1 MQALF
6 KRCMVLIASFILLF
20 TSFSGIATAET
31 NITPIYSGML
41 PPKEAFNPGDWFLGE
56 KPLNYDE
63 NRPPLVFVQGRNGSA
78 DSWYGKTVYHDVND
92 MYDYAYRAGY
102 QTVFVQ
108 LYDAAGKGSAS
119 QWDNGKLLAAKLE
132 EIYNHFG
139 KKVNIVAHSKGG
151 IDTQAALIQYG
162 ANRFVGKV
170 ITLAS
175 PHYGSNLADLSYSWW
190 AGWLASLLGQRD
202 DGTYSLQTGEMAQF
216 RSVIDNNPNAKLNRY
231 YTVAGT
237 SWGPIFSALSL
248 GGLYL
253 SAYGSNDGLVN
264 EWSTKLPYG
273 THLFTDSRFDHDD
286 IRKGSAVF
294 SRIESYLRTS
304 TATSVPSYTLNHNR
318 EFVDN
323 LNTTSNQ
330 TILGGELE
338 PNKWIDQT
346 IAIDAKTEGVI
357 SVLTASSE
365 VKIQLISPSGKVYTN
380 EDSKSTVGDETSYFK
395 GASIRTFKINQMEI
409 GEWHVKIMTSHEK
422 DAYMVVSEY
431 QQEAPFTLKMPGKIK
446 TNKAEFQLKSST
458 KESIKQE
465 NLSLN
470 VRVVDREGNLVSQ
483 SNQLQKFDENTFTG
497 SLHHIKKS
505 GVYNVTIDIKGIN
518 PGGKAYTRTI
528 VRSVYIE
535 K

>member
-1 MQALF
+1 MRASI
-6 KRCMVLIASFILLF
+6 KRCRVLIATFILLV
-20 TSFSGIATAET
+20 TSTGGIVTAET
-31 NITPIYSGML
+31 NTTPIYKEML
-41 PPKEAFNPGDWFLGE
+41 SQKETLNPGDWFLGE

-63 NRPPLVFVQGRNGSA
+63 NRTPIVFVQGRNGSA
-78 DSWYGKTVYHDVND
+78 DSWYGKTVYHNVND

-102 QTVFVQ
+102 QTVFIQ

-151 IDTQAALIQYG
+151 IDTQAALIQYA
-162 ANRFVGKV
+162 ANRFVGNV

-202 DGTYSLQTGEMAQF
+202 DGTYALQTGEMAQF

-237 SWGPIFSALSL
+237 SWGPAFSALSL

-294 SRIESYLRTS
+294 SRIEPYLRTS
-304 TATSVPSYTLNHNR
+304 TVTFDPLYTLSSNR

-338 PNKWIDQT
+338 PNKWIDQS
-346 IAIDAKTEGVI
+346 IAVDTKTEGVV

-380 EDSKSTVGDETSYFK
+380 KDSKFTVGDETSYFK
-395 GASIRTFKINQMEI
+395 GASIRTFKINKMET
-409 GEWHVKIMTSHEK
+409 GEWHVKLMTAHTK
-422 DAYMVVSEY
+422 DAYMIVTDY
-431 QQEAPFTLKMPGKIK
+431 KQAAPFTLKMPGKIK
-446 TNKAEFQLKSST
+446 DGKVEFQLKQST
-458 KESIKQE
+458 KELGKQE
-465 NLSLN
+465 NLSFT
-470 VRVVDREGNLVSQ
+470 VRIVDREGNLVSQ
-483 SNQLQKFDENTFTG
+483 SNQLQRLDEAAFTG
-497 SLHHIKKS
+497 LLNHIKKS
-505 GVYNVTIDIKGIN
+505 DVYNVTIDIKGIN
-518 PGGKAYTRTI
+518 SEGKAYNRTI
-528 VRSVYIE
+528 VRSVYI
-535 K
+535 KK

>member
-1 MQALF
+1 MYASF
-6 KRCMVLIASFILLF
+6 KRCMMLITTFILLV
-20 TSFSGIATAET
+20 
-31 NITPIYSGML
+31 TPISIASAEANTTPNYGGVL
-41 PPKEAFNPGDWFLGE
+41 PPKETFNPGDWFLGE

-63 NRPPLVFVQGRNGSA
+63 NRPPIVFVQGRNGSA

-162 ANRFVGKV
+162 ANRFVGNV

-237 SWGPIFSALSL
+237 SWGPAFSALSL

-273 THLFTDSRFDHDD
+273 THLFTDSRFDHDN

-304 TATSVPSYTLNHNR
+304 TATFVPPYTLNNNR

-330 TILGGELE
+330 SILGGELE

-346 IAIDAKTEGVI
+346 IAVDTKTEGVV

-365 VKIQLISPSGKVYTN
+365 VKVQLISPSGKVYTN
-380 EDSKSTVGDETSYFK
+380 KDSKFTVGDETSYFK
-395 GASIRTFKINQMEI
+395 GASIRTFKINQMET
-409 GEWHVKIMTSHEK
+409 GEWHVKLMTTHTK
-422 DAYMVVSEY
+422 DAYMVVSDY
-431 QQEAPFTLKMPGKIK
+431 KQTAPFTLKMPGKIK
-446 TNKAEFQLKSST
+446 ADKVEFQLKQST
-458 KESIKQE
+458 KELGKQE
-465 NLSLN
+465 NLSFT
-470 VRVVDREGNLVSQ
+470 VRVVDREGNLVLQ
-483 SNQLQKFDENTFTG
+483 SNQLQSLDEAVFKG
-497 SLHHIKKS
+497 LLGHIKKS
-505 GVYNVTIDIKGIN
+505 DVYNMTIDIKGIN
-518 PGGKAYTRTI
+518 AEGKAYTRTI

>member
-1 MQALF
+1 M
-6 KRCMVLIASFILLF
+6 LIAASILLF
-20 TSFSGIATAET
+20 TTFGISNVEANTAPAYGKMFPPAET
-31 NITPIYSGML
+31 FT
-41 PPKEAFNPGDWFLGE
+41 PGDWFLGE
-56 KPLNYDE
+56 TPLNYDE
-63 NRPPLVFVQGRNGSA
+63 NRPPIVFVQGRNGSA
-78 DSWYGKTVYHDVND
+78 DSWYGETVYHSMND

-102 QTVFVQ
+102 QAVFVQ

-162 ANRFVGKV
+162 ANRFVGKA

-202 DGTYSLQTGEMAQF
+202 NGTYSLQTGEMAQF
-216 RSVIDNNPNAKLNRY
+216 RSIIDNNPNAKLNRY

-237 SWGPIFSALSL
+237 SWGPAFSALSL

-264 EWSTKLPYG
+264 EWSAKLPYG
-273 THLFTDSRFDHDD
+273 THLFTDSRFDHDN

-294 SRIESYLRTS
+294 SRIEPYLRTS
-304 TATSVPSYTLNHNR
+304 VVTSVPFTSNNSSQETTDGKNI
-318 EFVDN
+318 
-323 LNTTSNQ
+323 TSNQ
-330 TILGGELE
+330 NVLGGELIQ
-338 PNKWIDQT
+338 NNWVDQT
-346 IAIDAKTEGVI
+346 FAVDTKTEGVV

-365 VKIQLISPSGKVYTN
+365 VQIQLISPSGKVYTN
-380 EDSKSTVGDETSYFK
+380 KDSKETVGNEDSYFK
-395 GASIRTFKINQMEI
+395 GASIRIFKIDQMEI
-409 GEWHVKIMTSHEK
+409 GQWHVKILTTGQK
-422 DAYMVVSEY
+422 DAYMIITDY
-431 QQEAPFTLKMPGKIK
+431 KQDAPFTLKMPGKIK
-446 TNKAEFQLKSST
+446 AEKAEFQLKQST
-458 KESIKQE
+458 KSSINQD
-465 NLSLN
+465 NLSVT
-470 VRVVDREGNLVSQ
+470 VRVVDREGKLVSQ
-483 SNQLQKFDENTFTG
+483 SSQLRKLDAITFTG
-497 SLHHIKKS
+497 FLNNITQS
-505 GVYNVTIDIKGIN
+505 GVYNVTIDMKGPN
-518 PGGKAYTRTI
+518 TEGKAYTRTI

>member
-6 KRCMVLIASFILLF
+6 KRCMVLIAAFILLV
-20 TSFSGIATAET
+20 TSVGGIATAET
-31 NITPIYSGML
+31 NATPIYREML
-41 PPKEAFNPGDWFLGE
+41 PPKETFNPGDWFLGE

-63 NRPPLVFVQGRNGSA
+63 NRPPIVFVQGRNGSA
-78 DSWYGKTVYHDVND
+78 DSWYGKTVYHDAND

-216 RSVIDNNPNAKLNRY
+216 RSVIDNNPNVKLNRY

-237 SWGPIFSALSL
+237 SWGPAFSALSL

-294 SRIESYLRTS
+294 SRIEPYLRTS
-304 TATSVPSYTLNHNR
+304 TATFVPYTLNNNAR
-318 EFVDN
+318 ELVND

-330 TILGGELE
+330 TVLGGELIQ
-338 PNKWIDQT
+338 NKWIDQT
-346 IAIDAKTEGVI
+346 FAVDTKTEGVV

-365 VKIQLISPSGKVYTN
+365 VKIQLISPSGKVYTD
-380 EDSKSTVGDETSYFK
+380 EDSKVTIGDETSYFK
-395 GASIRTFKINQMEI
+395 GASIRTFKINRMEI
-409 GEWHVKIMTSHEK
+409 GEWHVKLMTAHAK
-422 DAYMVVSEY
+422 DAYMIVSDY
-431 QQEAPFTLKMPGKIK
+431 KQKAPFTLKMPGKIK
-446 TNKAEFQLKSST
+446 ADKVEFQLKQST
-458 KESIKQE
+458 KELGKQE
-465 NLSLN
+465 DLSFT

-483 SNQLQKFDENTFTG
+483 SNQLQRLDEAAFTG
-497 SLHHIKKS
+497 LLNHIKKS
-505 GVYNVTIDIKGIN
+505 DVYNVTIDIKGIN
-518 PGGKAYTRTI
+518 SEGKAYTRTI